1 MESMK
6 SGILKGTKKDYGRFK
21 EYAKNQAVLRRN
33 YHKQR
38 TKRQAPRISATDD
51 FWVLNYLKLAPQTFY
66 IKF

>member
-1 MESMK
+1 MK

-51 FWVLNYLKLAPQTFY
+51 F
-66 IKF
+66 